1 MLSETKIKTMLDEK
15 NIEYKEVKDFLY
27 ESKHEETSYE
37 YKSMKRHSERV
48 FTEIMILEE
57 ILQINQ

>member
-1 MLSETKIKTMLDEK
+1 MLSETQIKSMLDEK
-15 NIEYKEVKDFLY
+15 NIEYQETKDFLH

-37 YKSMKRHSERV
+37 YKSMKRHSERI